1 MIQTTLTMQPPSSV
15 CTPHPALNQLD
26 KLVGTW
32 RVWDPSGADA
42 VRGQVSCEWM
52 EGGFYLMQYVDLDIS
67 KGVEIIGYDEECQML
82 KSHFFSHTGERR
94 EYVYEIEDDTL
105 IISIESPNICGD
117 FVGTFSA
124 DGSAYTGSWEWTQ
137 GGVEM
142 GYDMTMAHVRP
153 AWSNHYDF

>member
-1 MIQTTLTMQPPSSV
+1 MIQSTITLQAPPPP
-15 CTPHPALNQLD
+15 CTRHPALSQLD

-52 EGGFYLMQYVDLDIS
+52 EGGFYLMQYVDLDTT
-67 KGVEIIGYDEECQML
+67 KGIEIIGYDEDYQML

-105 IISIESPNICGD
+105 IISIESPDLCGD
-117 FVGTFSA
+117 FVGTFSE

-137 GGVEM
+137 GGIEI
-142 GYDMTMAHVRP
+142 GYDMTAARVQPVR
-153 AWSNHYDF
+153 AGGYAY